1 MKKKVQKILPH
12 LYACI
17 VLLNDPIS
25 WHNISDSKF
34 DRVNVTIFTHDN
46 VSQDV
51 SLSSLDLP
59 LAWGYVLEEE
69 FASVSGFILDG
80 HFYGTV
86 FLKDAVHF
94 LEPMGH
100 ASR

>member
-1 MKKKVQKILPH
+1 MKNIQKILPH

-17 VLLNDPIS
+17 VLLNDPLFPG
-25 WHNISDSKF
+25 HNISDF